1 MSKFTILIG
10 KKVEMKK
17 LKNTICEQLKK
28 NGTTSDITYPD
39 DSKYTYLVLIDG
51 INQAL
56 KKASK

>member
-1 MSKFTILIG
+1 
-10 KKVEMKK
+10 MKD
-17 LKNTICEQLKK
+17 ICEQLKK